1 MSKLTITTVSITSLF
16 VIGLF
21 AGNTYAMD
29 VEATFSELDKDSNA
43 TLSESEASED
53 AVLHESFEQIDTDQ
67 NGQISLVE
75 FKAFLK

>member
-1 MSKLTITTVSITSLF
+1 MNKLTSKIASISSFL
-16 VIGLF
+16 VAGLF
-21 AGNTYAMD
+21 AANTYAMD
-29 VEATFSELDKDSNA
+29 VEATFSELDKDSNG

-67 NGQISLVE
+67 NGQISLAE